1 MLDKIIDCL
10 LDDKKDR
17 FFFMSSQEKLI
28 ELRTI
33 QRRDEIFGSLF
44 YFVMLA
50 TWFVMGFTMWLQIS
64 ATLYSTDA
72 GMLEGFLDAI
82 PFVIFSV
89 ALFVEVAA
97 LRTNSRMSLFIYF
110 ATNVLAIIINPLFT
124 FCIIWFIIY
133 LPTWC
138 KLQAMREQPG
148 YPTFSFVE
156 SDYSQNS
163 LTERQR
169 TAYESK
175 KWRDMDDPDKK
186 LQNSENLDKILNG
199 EMSLDDYLEV
209 EKYAPGLGTDD

>member
-1 MLDKIIDCL
+1 MLDKIIDFL
-10 LDDKKDR
+10 LDETKDKY
-17 FFFMSSQEKLI
+17 FFMSSHEKLT
-28 ELRTI
+28 ELNDVKK
-33 QRRDEIFGSLF
+33 RDEIFASLF
-44 YFVMLA
+44 YMVLFV
-50 TWFVMGFTMWLQIS
+50 TWVVMGFTMWLQVS
-64 ATLYSTDA
+64 ATLMSTDA
-72 GMLEGFLDAI
+72 SMLAEFLDAI

-89 ALFVEVAA
+89 ALFMEVAA
-97 LRTNSRMSLFIYF
+97 LRTNSRMSLFIYL

>member
-1 MLDKIIDCL
+1 MLDKIIDFL
-10 LDDKKDR
+10 LDETKDKY
-17 FFFMSSQEKLI
+17 FFMSSHEKLT
-28 ELRTI
+28 ELNEVKK
-33 QRRDEIFGSLF
+33 RDEIFASLF
-44 YFVMLA
+44 YMVLFV
-50 TWFVMGFTMWLQIS
+50 TWVVMGFTMWLQVS
-64 ATLYSTDA
+64 ATLMSTDA

-89 ALFVEVAA
+89 ALFMEVAA
-97 LRTNSRMSLFIYF
+97 LRTNSRMSLFIYL
-110 ATNVLAIIINPLFT
+110 ATNVLAVIINPLFT

-138 KLQAMREQPG
+138 KFQAMREQPG
-148 YPTFSFVE
+148 YPTFSSAE
-156 SDYSQNS
+156 SDCSQYS

-209 EKYAPGLGTDD
+209 EKYAPSLGNDD

>member
-33 QRRDEIFGSLF
+33 QRRDEFFSSMF
-44 YFVMLA
+44 YIVMLI
-50 TWFVMGFTMWLQIS
+50 TWFIMGFNSWLQIS

-72 GMLEGFLDAI
+72 GMLEGFLDVI
-82 PFVIFSV
+82 PFVIVSV

-97 LRTNSRMSLFIYF
+97 LRTNSRPAFFIY
-110 ATNVLAIIINPLFT
+110 LASNILGIIINPIFT
-124 FCIIWFIIY
+124 FCVVWFLVY

-138 KLQAMREQPG
+138 KFQAMREQPG

-156 SDYSQNS
+156 SHYSQNS

-175 KWRDMDDPDKK
+175 KWRDMDDPDKMH
-186 LQNSENLDKILNG
+186 QNSENLDKILNG

-209 EKYAPGLGTDD
+209 EKYAPCLRDED